1 MASAVATS
9 LAVVLLLNNAPIPD
23 NQMQRFSSYNEL
35 EKFLEPLVP
44 NYDRADDGGLVWR
57 SGGSQ
62 FIAFAESDS
71 LNDVQLVP
79 KSSTDY
85 SETNNQV
92 VGVDEADIIKTD
104 GEYIYYTAG
113 NNVYIVKAWPYANA
127 ELVSEIELDGGA
139 CQIYV
144 NGDRLV
150 VLERADS
157 YGYRYFDYYY
167 SPVGTKLKVYDI
179 SDIDNPSLVRDI
191 SSDASHVSSRMIGDY
206 VYVVMNEW
214 AHVENGQLNLPE
226 FEVDG
231 SVVLVPVQD
240 IYRPRCPD
248 DGYGYTTIMVM
259 NIKNDA
265 ATPKYSTLLLG
276 SASEVYVS
284 TNNIYVTV
292 GKYVEREQPNLYGQ
306 VTEIHRFGIDGR
318 FVEYQAVGEV
328 PGYLLNQFSMDE
340 YNGYFRIVTTSNSP
354 TGTGDWTTKNNIYV
368 LDTNMD
374 VVGKVEDLAP
384 GENIYSARFMGDR
397 GYMVTFRQVDP
408 LFAIDLSD
416 PANPEVLGELKI
428 TGYSDYLHP
437 YDEDHLIGIG
447 KEATEDGRFLGVK
460 IALFDVSNINNPV
473 QIDVYEIGDRG
484 TESLVLHDH
493 KAFLFDEDS
502 NMMVMP
508 VLIAEVEEN
517 APDWQW
523 GDYVW
528 QGAYVFDLSPEEGI
542 NLRGGITHYDDGFE
556 ADNYWYRGDAL
567 NDVKRALY
575 IDGVLYTVSDGM
587 MKLNDLET
595 LDYIDELELWNGVV
609 TDPPGSILL
618 IR

>member
-1 MASAVATS
+1 
-9 LAVVLLLNNAPIPD
+9 
-23 NQMQRFSSYNEL
+23 MQRFSSYNEL

-259 NIKNDA
+259 NIKIFCLSKKN
-265 ATPKYSTLLLG
+265 TTL
-276 SASEVYVS
+276 
-284 TNNIYVTV
+284 
-292 GKYVEREQPNLYGQ
+292 RPQ
-306 VTEIHRFGIDGR
+306 
-318 FVEYQAVGEV
+318 
-328 PGYLLNQFSMDE
+328 
-340 YNGYFRIVTTSNSP
+340 
-354 TGTGDWTTKNNIYV
+354 
-368 LDTNMD
+368 
-374 VVGKVEDLAP
+374 
-384 GENIYSARFMGDR
+384 
-397 GYMVTFRQVDP
+397 
-408 LFAIDLSD
+408 
-416 PANPEVLGELKI
+416 
-428 TGYSDYLHP
+428 
-437 YDEDHLIGIG
+437 
-447 KEATEDGRFLGVK
+447 
-460 IALFDVSNINNPV
+460 
-473 QIDVYEIGDRG
+473 
-484 TESLVLHDH
+484 
-493 KAFLFDEDS
+493 
-502 NMMVMP
+502 
-508 VLIAEVEEN
+508 
-517 APDWQW
+517 
-523 GDYVW
+523 
-528 QGAYVFDLSPEEGI
+528 
-542 NLRGGITHYDDGFE
+542 
-556 ADNYWYRGDAL
+556 
-567 NDVKRALY
+567 
-575 IDGVLYTVSDGM
+575 
-587 MKLNDLET
+587 
-595 LDYIDELELWNGVV
+595 
-609 TDPPGSILL
+609 SILRFFWVRPPRYTSRRT
-618 IR
+618 IYM